1 MKNSTKNIFLI
12 SLQNDK
18 SFNDYKNNVKKQTQ
32 IKSILDK
39 ELVPKAIQDNKTL
52 SIWGFKETKDN
63 KKIWNQI
70 KKCDIILFLRNEKFF
85 SKGKIVYK
93 TNNQKILDK
102 ISSHN
107 PIFKSRKL
115 LIFIK
120 DLEIIDIDVKATI
133 PIFMN
138 PLMPKMHNFPIKQ
151 IDKKKI
157 NILETT
163 FGEIEAAIDFMGNP
177 KNKQKSIS
185 DIINLKK
192 LKKSIGFKVKNS
204 MQKQRIGQEKFRKNI
219 LSNFECRCAVCGIS
233 KEELLEAAHIIPIED
248 SKKSGLLKNGISL
261 CIMCHKMFDKG
272 YFSFDND
279 YKTIFSKKK
288 KIDKVLKNIILENK
302 EMGKCVIYPSR
313 DYLSL
318 HRTKFGIF

>member
-1 MKNSTKNIFLI
+1 VKNNKKNIFLI

-18 SFNDYKNNVKKQTQ
+18 SYNDYKNNVKKQTQ

-39 ELVPKAIQDNKTL
+39 ELVPKEIQDNKTL

-63 KKIWNQI
+63 KKIWQQI
-70 KKCDIILFLRNEKFF
+70 KKSDIILFLRNEKFF
-85 SKGKIVYK
+85 SKGTIVYK
-93 TNNQKILDK
+93 TNNQKILDA
-102 ISSHN
+102 ISYSDDV
-107 PIFKSRKL
+107 FKSKKL

-120 DLEIIDIDVKATI
+120 DLEIIDIDLKATI

-157 NILETT
+157 KVLETT
-163 FGEIEAAIDFMGNP
+163 FGGIEGAIDFIGNP
-177 KNKQKSIS
+177 KNKETSIS
-185 DIINLKK
+185 EIINLKK
-192 LKKSIGFKVKNS
+192 LKKSIKFKVKSS
-204 MQKQRIGQEKFRKNI
+204 MKKQRMGQEKFRKNI
-219 LSNFECRCAVCGIS
+219 LTNFNNKCAVCGIS
-233 KEELLEAAHIIPIED
+233 KEELLEAAHIVPIED
-248 SKKSGLLKNGISL
+248 NKKSGLLKNGISL
-261 CIMCHKMFDKG
+261 CVLCHKMFDNG
-272 YFSFDND
+272 YFSFGND

-288 KIDKVLKNIILENK
+288 KIDVVLKNIVLENRK
-302 EMGKCVIYPSR
+302 IGKCSIYPSK